1 MPTENQVWDSS
12 LGIES
17 GHLSRFFS
25 AVLFDMDGTLVD
37 TEPMWL
43 VSETE
48 LMSRYGY
55 TWTKEDQ
62 AHCLGGPLDRVGQY
76 MFDLAGGHESP
87 EFFTDTLIALTESH
101 LRHGARLME
110 GAQELMALCEG
121 LSLPMA
127 LVSASPRVLVDA
139 VLDNLK
145 GHSFA
150 ISVSSDDVTNVKPD
164 PEGYL
169 SAAKYL
175 EVSIEEC
182 LILED
187 SATGVAAASASGG
200 LVVAIPHLVPIE
212 NAERV
217 RVVSSVRE
225 LSLAMLKE
233 LYLEFNS

>member
-1 MPTENQVWDSS
+1 
-12 LGIES
+12 
-17 GHLSRFFS
+17 
-25 AVLFDMDGTLVD
+25 MDGTLVD

-43 VSETE
+43 ASENE

-55 TWTKEDQ
+55 AWTREDQ
-62 AHCLGGPLDRVGQY
+62 AHCLGGPLDRVGRY
-76 MFDLAGGHESP
+76 MFDLAGGVESP
-87 EFFTDTLIALTESH
+87 DFFTDTLIALTESH
-101 LRHGARLME
+101 LRDGARLME

-169 SAAKYL
+169 AAAKFL
-175 EVSIEEC
+175 DVPIQDC

-200 LVVAIPHLVPIE
+200 VVVAIPHLVPIE
-212 NAERV
+212 NVDRI
-217 RVVSSVRE
+217 RVVSSVSE
-225 LSLAMLKE
+225 LSLDMLEK

>member
-1 MPTENQVWDSS
+1 MSQ
-12 LGIES
+12 
-17 GHLSRFFS
+17 FFS

-43 VSETE
+43 ASENE

-55 TWTKEDQ
+55 SWTREDQ
-62 AHCLGGPLDRVGQY
+62 AHCLGGPLDRVGRY
-76 MFDLAGGHESP
+76 MFDLAGGVESP
-87 EFFTDTLIALTESH
+87 EFFTDTLISLTESH
-101 LRHGARLME
+101 LRDGAHMME

-139 VLDNLK
+139 VLDK
-145 GHSFA
+145 IEGHSFA
-150 ISVSSDDVTNVKPD
+150 ISVSSDDVANVKPD

-169 SAAKYL
+169 AAAKFL
-175 EVSIEEC
+175 EVPIEYC

-200 LVVAIPHLVPIE
+200 VVVAIPHLVPIE
-212 NAERV
+212 NAHRIRV
-217 RVVSSVRE
+217 ISSVNE
-225 LSLAMLKE
+225 LSLAKLQE
-233 LYLEFNS
+233 LYAEFNS

>member
-1 MPTENQVWDSS
+1 
-12 LGIES
+12 
-17 GHLSRFFS
+17 
-25 AVLFDMDGTLVD
+25 MDGTLVD

-43 VSETE
+43 ASENE

-55 TWTKEDQ
+55 AWTKEDQ

-76 MFDLAGGHESP
+76 MFDLAGGAESP

-101 LRHGARLME
+101 LRDGARLME

-121 LSLPMA
+121 LALPMA

-139 VLDNLK
+139 VLDKLE

-169 SAAKYL
+169 SAARFL
-175 EVSIEEC
+175 GVPIQDC

-200 LVVAIPHLVPIE
+200 VVVAIPHLVPIE
-212 NAERV
+212 NADRV
-217 RVVSSVRE
+217 RVVSSVNE
-225 LSLAMLKE
+225 LSLEKLHEIYA
-233 LYLEFNS
+233 EFNS

>member
-1 MPTENQVWDSS
+1 MIDNMDQ
-12 LGIES
+12 
-17 GHLSRFFS
+17 FFS

-43 VSETE
+43 ASESE
-48 LMSRYGY
+48 LMARYGY
-55 TWTKEDQ
+55 MWTEDDQ
-62 AHCLGGPLDRVGQY
+62 AHCLGGPLDRVGRY
-76 MFDLAGGHESP
+76 MFDLAEGNETP
-87 EFFTDTLIALTESH
+87 EFFTDTLIALTEEH
-101 LRHGARLME
+101 LRDGAQLME
-110 GAQELMALCEG
+110 GARELMDLCEE

-139 VLDNLK
+139 VLGNLK

-150 ISVSSDDVTNVKPD
+150 ISVSSDDVMNVKPD

-169 SAAKYL
+169 AAAKFL
-175 EVSIEEC
+175 DVAIAEC

-200 LVVAIPHLVPIE
+200 LVVAIPHLVPID

-217 RVVSSVRE
+217 RVISSVRE
-225 LSLAMLKE
+225 LSLEKLQN

>member
-1 MPTENQVWDSS
+1 MSQ
-12 LGIES
+12 
-17 GHLSRFFS
+17 FFS

-43 VSETE
+43 ASENE

-55 TWTKEDQ
+55 AWTREDQ
-62 AHCLGGPLDRVGQY
+62 AHCLGGPLDRVGRY
-76 MFDLAGGHESP
+76 MFDLAGGVESP

-101 LRHGARLME
+101 LRDGAQLME
-110 GAQELMALCEG
+110 GAQGLMALCEG

-139 VLDNLK
+139 VLDKLE

-150 ISVSSDDVTNVKPD
+150 ISVSSDDVANVKPD

-169 SAAKYL
+169 AAAKFL

-200 LVVAIPHLVPIE
+200 VVVAIPHLVPIE

-217 RVVSSVRE
+217 RVVSSVSE
-225 LSLAMLKE
+225 LSLEMLEK